1 MRKTFLLIFLCVLGV
16 LSTSLTV
23 SSCSSKDDEEENKS
37 DSQSAY
43 KDSIRKDS
51 IYRDSIRK
59 VSIYRDSIR
68 KDSIYRDSIRKVSIY
83 RDSLHKD
90 SLSILEKVLS
100 STTTSIT
107 VKKGDV
113 VAFYNAKNGVKG
125 LLTVTEVSSSSIT
138 FTIDGLSYTLGD
150 SYADASYLTYAN
162 STYATSQL
170 TQAKA
175 NPTAVVLVKLAAS
188 QDIASGTKASNTTIS
203 GAATETVFVKK

>member
-59 VSIYRDSIR
+59 VSIYRDS
-68 KDSIYRDSIRKVSIY
+68 
-83 RDSLHKD
+83 LHKD

-113 VAFYNAKNGVKG
+113 VAFYNAKNNLKG
-125 LLTVTEVSSSSIT
+125 LFTVTTAGSTNESIT
-138 FTIDGLSYTLGD
+138 LLIDTRSFILSDAGT
-150 SYADASYLTYAN
+150 SYLAYDKGYVAQQINDFENDASKVIL
-162 STYATSQL
+162 
-170 TQAKA
+170 AKRWGE
-175 NPTAVVLVKLAAS
+175 VLV
-188 QDIASGTKASNTTIS
+188 ISGTES
-203 GAATETVFVKK
+203 GASERRGAGVTVFLKK

>member
-43 KDSIRKDS
+43 KDSIRKD
-51 IYRDSIRK
+51 
-59 VSIYRDSIR
+59 
-68 KDSIYRDSIRKVSIY
+68 SIY

-150 SYADASYLTYAN
+150 SYAYASYLTYAN

-170 TQAKA
+170 AQVKA
-175 NPTAVVLVKLAAS
+175 NPTAVVLVKLTAS
-188 QDIASGTKASNTTIS
+188 QTIASGTKASNTTIS
-203 GAATETVFVKK
+203 GAATETVLVKK